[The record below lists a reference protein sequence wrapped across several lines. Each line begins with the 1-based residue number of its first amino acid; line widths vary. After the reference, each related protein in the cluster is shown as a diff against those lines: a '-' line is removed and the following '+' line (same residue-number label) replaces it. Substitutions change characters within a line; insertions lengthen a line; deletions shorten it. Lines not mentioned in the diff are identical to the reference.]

1 MTDIATLLE
10 RVRAAT
16 GPDREIDG
24 MIEVEARR
32 QQAYR
37 VGLNDE
43 QRAHW
48 ATTIEGVVYD
58 NATRYNASPYTASV
72 DAILALIERELP
84 GCRWGV
90 SCHSFRGDER
100 YPDGKPKY
108 VDGYRAHVTERS
120 AMRPMPTIA
129 DHQAT
134 PALALCAAFLSAK
147 AAA

>member
-1 MTDIATLLE
+1 MTTLLE
-10 RVRAAT
+10 RVRKAT
-16 GPDREIDG
+16 GPDRVLAMDFASAVLGGEWRPYRTGARLKWLYSPDG
-24 MIEVEARR
+24 KILCYGAEEPERW
-32 QQAYR
+32 
-37 VGLNDE
+37 L
-43 QRAHW
+43 
-48 ATTIEGVVYD
+48 
-58 NATRYNASPYTASV
+58 SSV

-134 PALALCAAFLSAK
+134 PALALCAAFLAAK
-147 AAA
+147 EK